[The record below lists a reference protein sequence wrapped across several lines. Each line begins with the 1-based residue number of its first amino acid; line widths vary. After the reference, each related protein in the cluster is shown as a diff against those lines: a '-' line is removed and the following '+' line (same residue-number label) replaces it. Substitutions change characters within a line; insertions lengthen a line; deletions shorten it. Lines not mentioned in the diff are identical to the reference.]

1 MSEGE
6 SRVRKER
13 RRRRVASGRKEEAWE
28 EGGRETDCLL
38 SSRGWMRRC
47 IEGCV
52 REKLFRIQVETIFEI
67 PPRFKPSRGG

>member
-28 EGGRETDCLL
+28 EGDRLP
-38 SSRGWMRRC
+38 
-47 IEGCV
+47 V
-52 REKLFRIQVETIFEI
+52 K
-67 PPRFKPSRGG
+67 

>member
-38 SSRGWMRRC
+38 SRGWMRRC

-67 PPRFKPSRGG
+67 PLRFKPSRGG

>member
-13 RRRRVASGRKEEAWE
+13 RRRSGRKEEAWE
-28 EGGRETDCLL
+28 EGARETDCLL
-38 SSRGWMRRC
+38 SSRGWMGRC

-52 REKLFRIQVETIFEI
+52 REKLFRIQEDTIFEI
-67 PPRFKPSRGG
+67 PLRFKPSRGG